1 MYFYKKLYGL
11 FYRVMRIVTENIKLS
26 ELKEMTDAML
36 GNLVKAVVDIKKE
49 IMVVDAELHSD
60 EEALLIKEG
69 SGQQDIWGVNIYP
82 DLPADQ
88 RIEFDS
94 MINLR
99 PRLGNR
105 TRGIEDPEMRNKI
118 KLIVNRLIEE

>member
-1 MYFYKKLYGL
+1 MK
-11 FYRVMRIVTENIKLS
+11 IVTEKIKLA
-26 ELKEMTDAML
+26 ELIEMTAVML

-60 EEALLIKEG
+60 EEALLLKEG
-69 SGQQDIWGVNIYP
+69 SKQEDIWGINIYP
-82 DLPADQ
+82 DLPTDE

-105 TRGIEDPEMRNKI
+105 TRGINDPEIRDKI
-118 KLIVNRLIEE
+118 KSIVNRLIEE

>member
-1 MYFYKKLYGL
+1 MKIITKK
-11 FYRVMRIVTENIKLS
+11 IKLS
-26 ELKEMTDAML
+26 ELREMTAMML
-36 GNLVKAVVDIKKE
+36 GNLIKAVVDIKKE

-69 SGQQDIWGVNIYP
+69 SKQQDIWGINIYP

-105 TRGIEDPEMRNKI
+105 TRGIEDPEIRYKI

>member
-1 MYFYKKLYGL
+1 MK
-11 FYRVMRIVTENIKLS
+11 IVTEKIKLS
-26 ELKEMTDAML
+26 ELKEMTAAML

-49 IMVVDAELHSD
+49 TMVVDAELHSD

-69 SGQQDIWGVNIYP
+69 SKQEDIWGINIYP
-82 DLPADQ
+82 ELSAKE

-99 PRLGNR
+99 PRSGNR
-105 TRGIEDPEMRNKI
+105 TRGIDDPGIRDRI
-118 KLIVNRLIEE
+118 ISIVNRLIEEQ

>member
-1 MYFYKKLYGL
+1 MK
-11 FYRVMRIVTENIKLS
+11 IVNEKIKLS
-26 ELKEMTDAML
+26 ELKEMAAAMF
-36 GNLVKAVVDIKKE
+36 GNMVKAVVDISKE

-69 SGQQDIWGVNIYP
+69 SKQDDIWGINIYP
-82 DLPADQ
+82 DLPNDE

-105 TRGIEDPEMRNKI
+105 TRGISDPEICSKI
-118 KLIVNRLIEE
+118 ISIANRLIED

>member
-1 MYFYKKLYGL
+1 MK
-11 FYRVMRIVTENIKLS
+11 IVTEKIKLS
-26 ELKEMTDAML
+26 ELQEMAAVMF
-36 GNLVKAVVDIKKE
+36 GNMVKAVVDIKKE

-69 SGQQDIWGVNIYP
+69 SKQDDIWGINIYP
-82 DLPADQ
+82 ELLADE

-99 PRLGNR
+99 PRLSNR
-105 TRGIEDPEMRNKI
+105 TRGIDDPQIRSRI
-118 KLIVNRLIEE
+118 ISIVKRLIEE

>member
-1 MYFYKKLYGL
+1 MK
-11 FYRVMRIVTENIKLS
+11 IVTEKIKLS
-26 ELKEMTDAML
+26 ELKEMTAAML
-36 GNLVKAVVDIKKE
+36 GNLVKAVVDIEKE
-49 IMVVDAELHSD
+49 IMAVDAELHSD

-69 SGQQDIWGVNIYP
+69 SGQDYVWGINIYP
-82 DLPADQ
+82 GLPADE

-105 TRGIEDPEMRNKI
+105 TRGVDDPGIRSKI
-118 KLIVNRLIEE
+118 KAIVDRLIEE

>member
-1 MYFYKKLYGL
+1 MKIINKK
-11 FYRVMRIVTENIKLS
+11 IKLT
-26 ELKEMTDAML
+26 ELKGMADLMF
-36 GNLVKAVVDIKKE
+36 GNMVKAVVDIKKE

-69 SGQQDIWGVNIYP
+69 SQQDDIWGINSYP
-82 DLPADQ
+82 DLPNKE
-88 RIEFDS
+88 RVEFDS

-105 TRGIEDPEMRNKI
+105 TRGIDDPEIRSKI
-118 KLIVNRLIEE
+118 ISIVNRLIED

>member
-1 MYFYKKLYGL
+1 MK
-11 FYRVMRIVTENIKLS
+11 IVTKKIKLS
-26 ELKEMTDAML
+26 ELREMTAIML
-36 GNLVKAVVDIKKE
+36 GNLIKAVVDIKKE
-49 IMVVDAELHSD
+49 IMVGDAELHSD
-60 EEALLIKEG
+60 EEALLIKKG
-69 SGQQDIWGVNIYP
+69 SGQQDIWGINIYP
-82 DLPADQ
+82 DLPVDQ

-105 TRGIEDPEMRNKI
+105 TRGIEDPEIRYKI

>member
-1 MYFYKKLYGL
+1 MK
-11 FYRVMRIVTENIKLS
+11 IVTKKIKLS
-26 ELKEMTDAML
+26 ELREMTAIML
-36 GNLVKAVVDIKKE
+36 GNLIKAVVDIQKE
-49 IMVVDAELHSD
+49 IMAVDAELHSD

-69 SGQQDIWGVNIYP
+69 SRQQDIWGINIYP
-82 DLPADQ
+82 DLPLDQ

-105 TRGIEDPEMRNKI
+105 TRGIEDPEICSKI

>member
-1 MYFYKKLYGL
+1 MK
-11 FYRVMRIVTENIKLS
+11 IVKEKIKLS
-26 ELKEMTDAML
+26 ELKEMAAASF

-69 SGQQDIWGVNIYP
+69 SHQDDIWGINIYP
-82 DLPADQ
+82 DLLPEEW
-88 RIEFDS
+88 IEFDS

-105 TRGIEDPEMRNKI
+105 TRGVEDSSIRRKI
-118 KLIVNRLIEE
+118 KSILKKLIINL